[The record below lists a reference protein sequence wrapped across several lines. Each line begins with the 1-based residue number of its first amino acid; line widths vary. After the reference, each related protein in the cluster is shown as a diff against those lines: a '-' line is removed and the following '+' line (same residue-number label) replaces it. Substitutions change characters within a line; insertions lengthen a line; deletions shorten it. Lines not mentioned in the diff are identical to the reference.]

1 MVSIDVFMVHGFI
14 ALVTTMGIW
23 LRCFI
28 LGVFQEA
35 FSTVLRS
42 LQGQHQYRECTRKSS
57 VLSARGYR
65 KSQGRIQS
73 PLQHCE
79 KFKSSV
85 WTDGLD
91 HMATHQKFKIPLGKR
106 RYRHAIHR
114 ISLTKKTN
122 RNQCLL
128 RYHWI
133 PGKGQPPQIPQI
145 PQYARSQIGLRQ
157 SKSVNLHRY
166 VVLLQSSNSA
176 AHTIHSFSNRITAP
190 DYTD

>member
-14 ALVTTMGIW
+14 ALVTTTGIW

-42 LQGQHQYRECTRKSS
+42 LQGQHQGTRKSS

-106 RYRHAIHR
+106 RYRHAIHG

-122 RNQCLL
+122 RTE
-128 RYHWI
+128 
-133 PGKGQPPQIPQI
+133 PVS
-145 PQYARSQIGLRQ
+145 SQI
-157 SKSVNLHRY
+157 
-166 VVLLQSSNSA
+166 SSD
-176 AHTIHSFSNRITAP
+176 P
-190 DYTD
+190 W